1 MPAGSLSLTRAEN
14 ALPMDLICKVRCGHG
29 RTRRRHRGGWW
40 CGCKAR
46 HPTCGGYGGPKG
58 EPSTD
63 AKEPAVSVAGSG
75 TMEVSAGSALE
86 LQMNSC
92 VAGANPSATATLAT
106 GFGEVMMV
114 TAPAAHGAGGGWP
127 AQQVLV

>member
-1 MPAGSLSLTRAEN
+1 MAERGAG
-14 ALPMDLICKVRCGHG
+14 
-29 RTRRRHRGGWW
+29 
-40 CGCKAR
+40 
-46 HPTCGGYGGPKG
+46 
-58 EPSTD
+58 TD
-63 AKEPAVSVAGSG
+63 AVGSAPEKVGTPPAVDTAASKEEPITDATEPAVSAAGSG
-75 TMEVSAGSALE
+75 TMEVSARSALE
-86 LQMNSC
+86 LQRRSC